1 MKNKLLK
8 FFQILFIIFYVNIP
22 NINIVLINIIILR
35 LASGEV
41 TKTHLEFKLSTLG
54 ETSTRK
60 QTFT

>member
-1 MKNKLLK
+1 MS
-8 FFQILFIIFYVNIP
+8 QS
-22 NINIVLINIIILR
+22 INIVLINIIILC